1 MKPLISMYSISN
13 CRISGI
19 SGVAWFFEM
28 FRGVDLKSKQNIVIV
43 FNFFKIKTK
52 HFYVKAGIQLK
63 LSRSWCATFYLSKFT
78 QPLKSRSN
86 VENISHRGVP
96 FYLLFKDFSNY
107 KYLEIEIFTKFDKK
121 LNSVE
126 FMSLKITK
134 LYLHSLYPPLN
145 P

>member
-1 MKPLISMYSISN
+1 MEPVISMYSISN
-13 CRISGI
+13 SRISGI

-52 HFYVKAGIQLK
+52 HFYVKAGIRFK

-96 FYLLFKDFSNY
+96 FYLLFKDFS
-107 KYLEIEIFTKFDKK
+107 IFKSSINFHTK
-121 LNSVE
+121 LN
-126 FMSLKITK
+126 FFK
-134 LYLHSLYPPLN
+134 LFFEIMHYFLIAGRQSFFYET
-145 P
+145 

>member
-1 MKPLISMYSISN
+1 MEPVISMYSISN
-13 CRISGI
+13 SRISGI

-43 FNFFKIKTK
+43 FNYVFKIKTK
-52 HFYVKAGIQLK
+52 HFYVKAGIRFK

-96 FYLLFKDFSNY
+96 FYLLFKDFKKNI
-107 KYLEIEIFTKFDKK
+107 KKIEKTVSQCSRK
-121 LNSVE
+121 LS
-126 FMSLKITK
+126 FLFSWFGKG
-134 LYLHSLYPPLN
+134 YP
-145 P
+145 

>member
-1 MKPLISMYSISN
+1 MEPAISMYSISN
-13 CRISGI
+13 SRISGI

-52 HFYVKAGIQLK
+52 HFYMKAGIWFK

-96 FYLLFKDFSNY
+96 FYLLFKDFRKKMQKLQFFLTSN
-107 KYLEIEIFTKFDKK
+107 FD
-121 LNSVE
+121 LCQFCS
-126 FMSLKITK
+126 
-134 LYLHSLYPPLN
+134 PLSYDST
-145 P
+145 